1 MKTTQYS
8 KEEKEEIIR
17 DYFGPPGTEENPRC
31 PTCGEVLR
39 LDGLHDS
46 GSGQFRLEVSCPDC
60 KASFSWQQNY
70 LQQPWKELHLQ
81 YFVERYT
88 THEPIRCP
96 LDDCYV
102 IYTEFTDRIVEFR
115 CPYCNHRGKAQIEN
129 RIRFEFGITNKSQI
143 LNSKSQTNHKSQA
156 PNHKQTQYKTVR
168 ETTLSEVLN
177 LEF

>member
-1 MKTTQYS
+1 MYTDIASSSLRELNAFARATSATLFMKRGTAYS
-8 KEEKEEIIR
+8 DKEKEEIIR

-46 GSGQFRLEVSCPDC
+46 GSGQFRIEVSCPDC

-70 LQQPWKELHLQ
+70 LQQPWKNLHLQ

-115 CPYCNHRGKAQIEN
+115 CPYCNHRGKAQLPEPSP
-129 RIRFEFGITNKSQI
+129 EDS
-143 LNSKSQTNHKSQA
+143 
-156 PNHKQTQYKTVR
+156 
-168 ETTLSEVLN
+168 
-177 LEF
+177 

>member
-1 MKTTQYS
+1 MKTTKYS
-8 KEEKEEIIR
+8 KEEQEEIIR

-46 GSGQFRLEVSCPDC
+46 GSGQFRIEVSCPDC
-60 KASFSWQQNY
+60 KANFSWQQDY

-96 LDDCYV
+96 LDDCYI

-115 CPYCNHRGKAQIEN
+115 CPYCNHRGKAQLPQPSPEE
-129 RIRFEFGITNKSQI
+129 R
-143 LNSKSQTNHKSQA
+143 
-156 PNHKQTQYKTVR
+156 R
-168 ETTLSEVLN
+168 EKGLSAED
-177 LEF
+177 